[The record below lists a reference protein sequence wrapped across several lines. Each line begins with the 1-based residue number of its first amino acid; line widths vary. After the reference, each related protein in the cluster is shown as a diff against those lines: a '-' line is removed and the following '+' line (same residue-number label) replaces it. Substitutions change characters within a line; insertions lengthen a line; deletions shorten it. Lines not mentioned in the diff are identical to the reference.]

1 MEDGNPG
8 ISPNPDIQY
17 KMRGKKFEKLAKHA
31 IYECCVV
38 DYIAKEEQWTNKE
51 SYKNFVNSLI
61 LLLTNN

>member
-8 ISPNPDIQY
+8 ITPNPDIQY

-38 DYIAKEEQWTNKE
+38 DYIAKEE
-51 SYKNFVNSLI
+51 
-61 LLLTNN
+61 

>member
-8 ISPNPDIQY
+8 IIPNPDIQY

-31 IYECCVV
+31 IYACCVV

-51 SYKNFVNSLI
+51 SYKNFINSLI